1 MTCQLRGRAIH
12 EALDRVSIPSLRESI
27 LDGMATDV
35 TERFQSAASKISW
48 QNQISQASRPLH

>member
-12 EALDRVSIPSLRESI
+12 EALDRVSIPSLQESI

-35 TERFQSAASKISW
+35 TERWS
-48 QNQISQASRPLH
+48 